1 MIRRRHDPNL
11 HRPEDSV
18 CGGHS
23 LFHVIP
29 VTGGMGN
36 RRRLAEAGY
45 EVGGDRPE
53 PALTEVRPHGSLAVC
68 RRATGRAKD
77 GKTVRTESYCRGYV
91 SVLLACGM
99 ELTAWRGGYFC
110 DLYDSFFEEDR

>member
-53 PALTEVRPHGSLAVC
+53 PALTEVQPHGSLAVY
-68 RRATGRAKD
+68 RRATGNRGKD
-77 GKTVRTESYCRGYV
+77 GRTESYCRGYV
-91 SVLLACGM
+91 RVLLACRM

-110 DLYDSFFEEDR
+110 GSYDSFFEED

>member
-1 MIRRRHDPNL
+1 MIRRRHEPNL
-11 HRPEDSV
+11 HRRADSV

-53 PALTEVRPHGSLAVC
+53 PALTEVQWCDSLAVY
-68 RRATGRAKD
+68 RRNRGKD
-77 GKTVRTESYCRGYV
+77 GRYV

>member
-53 PALTEVRPHGSLAVC
+53 PALTEVQPHGSLAVY
-68 RRATGRAKD
+68 RRATGNRGKD
-77 GKTVRTESYCRGYV
+77 GKTEGRKVTAADTSG
-91 SVLLACGM
+91 SLLACRM
-99 ELTAWRGGYFC
+99 ELTT
-110 DLYDSFFEEDR
+110 

>member
-29 VTGGMGN
+29 VTDGMGN

-53 PALTEVRPHGSLAVC
+53 PALTEVQPHGSLAVY
-68 RRATGRAKD
+68 RRATGNRGKD
-77 GKTVRTESYCRGYV
+77 GK
-91 SVLLACGM
+91 LLPRIRQGPSGLQDGTHRMARR
-99 ELTAWRGGYFC
+99 LLLRLIRQF
-110 DLYDSFFEEDR
+110 L